1 MNNRRHA
8 HYAQVNSHYVA
19 IVFINMNPIV
29 DRFLLI
35 IKYEDIRMPWLEKQ
49 TGIEAKRWHSIKQ
62 RKVMRTSELEA
73 IQTLYPDY
81 AVWLSTGI
89 EIPEAGHIS
98 PMTKR
103 AKRASG

>member
-1 MNNRRHA
+1 MNL
-8 HYAQVNSHYVA
+8 
-19 IVFINMNPIV
+19 II

-35 IKYEDIRMPWLEKQ
+35 VEYEDIRMPWLESQ

-62 RKVMRTSELEA
+62 RKVMRTSELEMFNNVFPE
-73 IQTLYPDY
+73 YK
-81 AVWLSTGI
+81 VWLNTGL

-103 AKRASG
+103 AHTTSKTAPKAG

>member
-1 MNNRRHA
+1 MKTT
-8 HYAQVNSHYVA
+8 
-19 IVFINMNPIV
+19 I

-35 IKYEDIRMPWLEKQ
+35 VEFEGIKMPWLEKE
-49 TGIEAKRWHSIKQ
+49 TGIKSKRWHTVKQ
-62 RKVMRTSELEA
+62 EKVMRTSEVEA
-73 IQTLYPDY
+73 IQTLYPEY